1 MKHKAPLI
9 YRLAYLSEAV
19 RYYEADK
26 TLARIIADDKTKVFL
41 NPLVYARVDLLRDEG
56 LVVVNQQV
64 FVTENGIRFHSLGG
78 FRGQCR
84 RRLLKILVTYPFRIL
99 VALLWVCIPLLAAVA
114 LLLA

>member
-1 MKHKAPLI
+1 MKHNAPLI

-26 TLARIIADDKTKVFL
+26 TLARIIADDKTKVFVD
-41 NPLVYARVDLLRDEG
+41 PLAYARVDLLREEG

-64 FVTENGIRFHSLGG
+64 FVTEKGVRFHSQGG
-78 FRGQCR
+78 FRGVCR
-84 RRLLKILVTYPFRIL
+84 RRLLKIIVTYPFRLL
-99 VALLWVCIPLLAAVA
+99 VALLSVGIPLLAVAA